1 MTAFEAY
8 LRLLQ
13 RYALLL
19 LLTFVMGIAGSAYL
33 VFQVLEPVYRT
44 EASALVLQPRSS
56 QLGGLVSRLES
67 QLELAGPLK
76 ALSGMGSKGS
86 SLEDLVA
93 ILRSRSLSEKVLEQL
108 NLRVLS
114 DVQMILSEAPAGHEN
129 ELLVEYLQE
138 QVNILPPDARN
149 STLRVKVEL
158 SDPVLAAQIANA
170 YLQALKVY
178 LVDLVNQ
185 EQKQQLTYL
194 QTQLTQ
200 MENQLKESEQNLLNF
215 QKIHKTVSLDDEVS
229 QMIKNL
235 ADLEARELTA
245 KASFQATQ
253 AQLSSLEKRSLEL
266 VPEHLKIRN
275 ELELKEAEFRTL
287 QHSLALARANY
298 QQSLQRLPDQ
308 ALALARLERQVRLKN
323 QLYLLLQQQT
333 QAAHLEAA
341 RTVDVFR
348 ILDPAIPPLEPVKP
362 LKGLWLV
369 ISGIISIALGVVMAS
384 VHDYLSRIN
393 KESLNDAS
401 NQVSSA

>member
-1 MTAFEAY
+1 
-8 LRLLQ
+8 
-13 RYALLL
+13 
-19 LLTFVMGIAGSAYL
+19 L
-33 VFQVLEPVYRT
+33 VFQVFEPVFRT
-44 EASALVLQPRSS
+44 RTSVLVLQPQSS
-56 QLGGLVSRLES
+56 QLGGLVSRFES

-76 ALSGMGSKGS
+76 ALGGMGSRGS

-93 ILRSRSLSEKVLEQL
+93 ILRSRSLSEAVLEQV

-114 DVQMILSEAPAGHEN
+114 DVQMLLSDAPVGRESY
-129 ELLVEYLQE
+129 LLVAYLQE
-138 QVNILPPDARN
+138 QVKVLPPDARN
-149 STLRVKVEL
+149 STLRIEVDL
-158 SDPVLAAQIANA
+158 SDPILAAEIANA
-170 YLQALKVY
+170 YVQALKTY
-178 LVDLVNQ
+178 LGDLVNQ

-194 QTQLTQ
+194 ETQLTQ
-200 MENQLKESEQNLLNF
+200 MENQLKESEQHLLDF

-253 AQLSSLEKRSLEL
+253 AQLRSLEHNSLEL
-266 VPEHLKIRN
+266 VPENLKTRN
-275 ELELKEAEFRTL
+275 ELELKEAEFRAL
-287 QHSLALARANY
+287 QRSLAIARANY

-341 RTVDVFR
+341 RTVDAFR
-348 ILDPAIPPLEPVKP
+348 VLDPAIPPLEPVKP
-362 LKGLWLV
+362 LKGLWLI
-369 ISGIISIALGVVMAS
+369 ISGIISIALGVLMAS

-401 NQVSSA
+401 NQVSST